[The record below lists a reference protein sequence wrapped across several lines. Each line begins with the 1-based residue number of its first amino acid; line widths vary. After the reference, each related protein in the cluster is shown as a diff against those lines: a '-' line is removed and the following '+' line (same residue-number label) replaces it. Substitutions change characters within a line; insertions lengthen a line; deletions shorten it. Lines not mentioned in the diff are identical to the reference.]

1 MGWYTNYK
9 IWVRTASGFSR
20 STDDIEKQIESVAN
34 AAKFLNCEEKHVE
47 AVCEICSL
55 QPKKISGGLFFTGNR
70 KRGGLSFLKL
80 FMAYIKFSLGEQ
92 NINYE

>member
-55 QPKKISGGLFFTGNR
+55 QPKKYLVDC
-70 KRGGLSFLKL
+70 
-80 FMAYIKFSLGEQ
+80 FSLVIVNE
-92 NINYE
+92 EA